1 MKDLLYLNN
10 IKESVKLIE
19 DYLKGKSFSDLESSY
34 LLRDGVCKRMEEIGE
49 NMKKVSLK
57 IKKSYPDI
65 KWKDFIDMRDFLSHV
80 YQMVNMKKLWVI
92 LEKELPLLKNQINNL
107 MEDIRDDK

>member
-10 IKESVKLIE
+10 IKESIRLIE

-49 NMKKVSLK
+49 NMKKISLK
-57 IKKSYPDI
+57 IKKKYPNI
-65 KWKDFIDMRDFLSHV
+65 KWRDFIDMRDFLTHV
-80 YQMVNMKKLWVI
+80 YQIVNMKKLWVI
-92 LEKELPLLKNQINNL
+92 IEKELPLLKNQINNL
-107 MEDIRDDK
+107 IEAIKYDK